1 MSDWNNNDILR
12 ETEKTVEFVKTNW
25 TDALGNEYVVWL
37 ERILGEIK
45 LMEMQREINRK
56 KKEKIMILCSVIES
70 DDDDDPKILR

>member
-12 ETEKTVEFVKTNW
+12 ETEKTVEFVKANW

-70 DDDDDPKILR
+70 DDDDPKILR